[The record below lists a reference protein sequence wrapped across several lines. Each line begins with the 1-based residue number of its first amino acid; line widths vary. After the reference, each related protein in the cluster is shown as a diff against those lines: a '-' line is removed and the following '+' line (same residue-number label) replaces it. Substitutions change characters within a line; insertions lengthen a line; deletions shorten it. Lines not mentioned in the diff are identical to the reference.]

1 MSGRLYV
8 IATPIGNLEDV
19 SYRAVRILGEVDA
32 LACEDTRLT
41 RKLLERYGIAR
52 PRQMFAC
59 HEHNEARAARGI
71 LKLLDD
77 GRTVGLVSDAGM
89 PSISDPGFRVVAAAL
104 EAGHRIEVV
113 PGPSAVTAAL
123 VASGLPTSS
132 FTFLGF
138 APRKP
143 GQRRRWLE
151 AEAQVPHTLVMFESP
166 HRLAA
171 LLADALAVL
180 GDRRAAVAVELTKM
194 FERVDRGWLSE
205 LAERAAEGET
215 RGEVTVVIAGRHKK
229 FVRPWPEGGG

>member
-1 MSGRLYV
+1 MSGSLYV

-32 LACEDTRLT
+32 LACEDTRIT

-59 HEHNEARAARGI
+59 HEHNEARSARGI
-71 LKLLDD
+71 VKLLDE

-132 FTFLGF
+132 FVFLGF

-205 LAERAAEGET
+205 LAERSAEGES
-215 RGEVTVVIAGRHKK
+215 RGEVTVVVAGLHRK
-229 FVRPWPEGGG
+229 FVRLRGERDG